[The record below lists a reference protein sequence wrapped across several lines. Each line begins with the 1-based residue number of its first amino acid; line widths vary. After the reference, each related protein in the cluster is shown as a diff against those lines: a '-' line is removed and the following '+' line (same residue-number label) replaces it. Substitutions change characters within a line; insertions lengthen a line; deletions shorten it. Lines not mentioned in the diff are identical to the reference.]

1 MPLPVGFRQEEKSV
15 RCHKEEILR
24 FQMTKKWK
32 QKVGDHILQLLTI
45 TKSEEEG
52 KKKTEREVMLEIN
65 LPGQEPVV
73 PRLKKTIVSSSC
85 SENGQIAFDLKKW
98 EEKA

>member
-1 MPLPVGFRQEEKSV
+1 MKRFLG
-15 RCHKEEILR
+15 

-32 QKVGDHILQLLTI
+32 QKVGDHTLQLLTK
-45 TKSEEEG
+45 TKSEEER
-52 KKKTEREVMLEIN
+52 KKKKEKEVVLEIN
-65 LPGQEPVV
+65 LPSQEPVV
-73 PRLKKTIVSSSC
+73 PRLKKTIISSSC